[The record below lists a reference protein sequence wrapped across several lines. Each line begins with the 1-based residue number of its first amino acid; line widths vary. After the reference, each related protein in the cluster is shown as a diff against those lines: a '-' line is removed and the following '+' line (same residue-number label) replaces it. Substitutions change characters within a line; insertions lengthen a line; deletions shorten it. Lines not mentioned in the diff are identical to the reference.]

1 MIMTSYNIINGTRAS
16 ENKELID
23 GILRGEWG
31 FEGML
36 TTDWWNH
43 ASQPA
48 EIRAGNDVKMG
59 CGYPEKVLAALN
71 RGDLTEEEIDTCA
84 RRVLRMI
91 LRLD

>member
-1 MIMTSYNIINGTRAS
+1 MIMTSYNIINGIRAS
-16 ENKELID
+16 ENTELIT

-31 FEGML
+31 YQGML

-59 CGYPEKVLAALN
+59 CGYPRKVLDAYRA
-71 RGDLTEEEIDTCA
+71 GELTEEEIDTCA